1 MTREAFVSRQIEGK
15 GIGVIALRNIKQGEL
30 IISEEPLLIIPWWV
44 RHSIYPGKDLED
56 TLSKFLEDLPEDKYQ
71 LFMSLSDCK
80 SEEKSE
86 IGIWRTNNF
95 ALGPTSPKSS
105 NGIFPTI
112 ARFNHSC
119 YPSAEF
125 VWNEKKGQQDIRAI
139 RDIQASEEI
148 TLCYFT
154 SKNQLEKVEQR
165 KQYLL
170 DYYGFECCC
179 HVCSLKG
186 EALVQDESLRS
197 QIQKWKDEF
206 DDLVYEYSD
215 IEDDDN
221 ELKNEVT
228 EEDVCTDLKQALNIG
243 LQRLDLMNQ
252 LSIKIR
258 SRLNFCDELLEAA
271 YDCSQFETA
280 KVIGKKG
287 FDIAVTLF
295 GTNHPIS
302 TQWKSKL

>member
-1 MTREAFVSRQIEGK
+1 MLERFVKEFRCMNGMCL
-15 GIGVIALRNIKQGEL
+15 VIVMSC
-30 IISEEPLLIIPWWV
+30 ISHFLEIFLFPF
-44 RHSIYPGKDLED
+44 RKDLED

-119 YPSAEF
+119 FPSAEF
-125 VWNEKKGQQDIRAI
+125 VWNEKQGKQDIRAI

-154 SKNQLEKVEQR
+154 SKNQLENMEQR

-170 DYYGFECCC
+170 DFYGFECCC
-179 HVCSLKG
+179 AVCSLKG
-186 EALVQDESLRS
+186 EALVQDEALRS
-197 QIQKWKDEF
+197 QIQNLKNEF

-215 IEDDDN
+215 IEDDSN
-221 ELKNEVT
+221 NEVT
-228 EEDVCTDLKQALNIG
+228 EEDVSTDLKQALKIG
-243 LQRLDLMNQ
+243 LQRLELMNQ

-287 FDIAVTLF
+287 YDIAVTLF